1 MCKVPGM
8 YRAALY
14 GVPQQ
19 REASGLEGEIG
30 RDPDGGNTGTRVLQ
44 HQPDGI
50 STVALDDVL
59 SGPADLLDDTTQP
72 GRVVVHDVQD
82 PLGEGRPV
90 VEFEQAVGPR

>member
-14 GVPQQ
+14 GVLQQ
-19 REASGLEGEIG
+19 REAGGLEGEVV
-30 RDPDGGNTGTRVLQ
+30 RDPDGGDTGPRVLQ
-44 HQPDGI
+44 YQPGGI
-50 STVALDDVL
+50 NTVPTDHVL
-59 SGPADLLDDTTQP
+59 SGPADLLDDPTQP
-72 GRVVVHDVQD
+72 GRVVVHDIQD